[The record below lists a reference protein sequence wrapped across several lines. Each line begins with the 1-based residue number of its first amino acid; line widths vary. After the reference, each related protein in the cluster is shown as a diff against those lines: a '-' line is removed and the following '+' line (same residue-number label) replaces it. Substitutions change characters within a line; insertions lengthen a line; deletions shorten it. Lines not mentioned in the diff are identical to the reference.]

1 MFTLKRLWIS
11 LSCATLAAIFSTGI
25 SATINAQSPA
35 APKKIALVSMVGD
48 EFTVVTQKPQ
58 TGSNIIDNYAR
69 RTIKVPGQ
77 GVNMS
82 VLRGLDQAVGR
93 EYPDSERILLAI
105 PHKEDGLPDNP
116 QEREAAAYE
125 RAVSL
130 LRPMTERQN
139 WDQIILVTP
148 RWLFN
153 ARMGMATKLSGIG
166 LYVQPIESA
175 KMQSESGQNLMN
187 ELGLTLEEET
197 DTATRGKTARSQT
210 YLAPYFYAVVTTLD
224 AKTLNVIKR
233 EERYDFRKLSNPDST
248 AVRVTQSF
256 EPEQLAGLI
265 DKFIETA
272 ALRSVTDKRGS
283 VEIGTVKDSRA
294 AATPPAEKK

>member
-1 MFTLKRLWIS
+1 MS
-11 LSCATLAAIFSTGI
+11 LNKQLFVSLACASLAAALSATVATNTLA
-25 SATINAQSPA
+25 QA
-35 APKKIALVSMVGD
+35 AAGPKKIALVSMIGD

-93 EYPDSERILLAI
+93 EHPDSERILLAI

-116 QEREAAAYE
+116 QQREVVAYE
-125 RAVSL
+125 RAISL
-130 LRPMTERQN
+130 LRPMPERQG

-148 RWLFN
+148 RWLFSP
-153 ARMGMATKLSGIG
+153 RMGMATKLSGIG
-166 LYVQPIESA
+166 MYVQPIVSGKLES
-175 KMQSESGQNLMN
+175 SNGDNLMA

-197 DTATRGKTARSQT
+197 DTVTRGRTAKSET

-256 EPEQLAGLI
+256 EPEQLAGMI

-283 VEIGTVKDSRA
+283 VDIGPLRDSRTQPA
-294 AATPPAEKK
+294 APEKK

>member
-1 MFTLKRLWIS
+1 MHTLKRLWVS
-11 LSCATLAAIFSTGI
+11 LSCATLTAIFSSSL
-25 SATINAQSPA
+25 SANIAAQAPASP
-35 APKKIALVSMVGD
+35 KTIALVSMIGD
-48 EFTVVTQKPQ
+48 EFTVVTQKQQ
-58 TGSNIIDNYAR
+58 TGSNIIDNYTR
-69 RTIKVPGQ
+69 RVIKVPGQ

-93 EYPDSERILLAI
+93 EHPDSERILLAI
-105 PHKEDGLPDNP
+105 PHKEDGLPENP
-116 QEREAAAYE
+116 QKREVAAYE

-130 LRPMTERQN
+130 LRPMPERQK

-148 RWLFN
+148 RWLFSE
-153 ARMGMATKLSGIG
+153 RMGMASKLSGIG

-175 KMQSESGQNLMN
+175 KLQSDSGQDLMS

-197 DTATRGKTARSQT
+197 DTQTRGRTARSQT

-224 AKTLNVIKR
+224 AKTMNVIKR

-283 VEIGTVKDSRA
+283 VEIGAVKDSRSQL
-294 AATPPAEKK
+294 TPPAEKK